1 MGEIEATPDFIAD
14 LKKAGGIV
22 VFALNNANSPVAFPI
37 PLAGFEQ
44 AYAGAGMDNKAHAAA
59 RQKLIDQ
66 IKARQADLAKEQ
78 AKQKK

>member
-1 MGEIEATPDFIAD
+1 
-14 LKKAGGIV
+14 
-22 VFALNNANSPVAFPI
+22 
-37 PLAGFEQ
+37 
-44 AYAGAGMDNKAHAAA
+44 MDNKAHAAA